1 MAEPLVH
8 EMDEYTPKNTKF
20 NKIFT
25 LERERKPGA
34 ILYKELGYQVQRALR
49 EVYAALGPGFKEQ
62 TYERALGKALR
73 ARCIPFEFEKEINIE
88 YGGEVIDQ
96 YRLDLVADGK
106 IVVEVKAVDDLHP
119 RFEAQLLSY
128 LRASGL
134 HLGILVNFGT
144 DRLQII
150 RKVM

>member
-1 MAEPLVH
+1 
-8 EMDEYTPKNTKF
+8 
-20 NKIFT
+20 
-25 LERERKPGA
+25 
-34 ILYKELGYQVQRALR
+34 
-49 EVYAALGPGFKEQ
+49 
-62 TYERALGKALR
+62 
-73 ARCIPFEFEKEINIE
+73 
-88 YGGEVIDQ
+88 VIDQ
-96 YRLDLVADGK
+96 YGLDLVVDGK

>member
-1 MAEPLVH
+1 
-8 EMDEYTPKNTKF
+8 MDEQTTKNTKF
-20 NKIFT
+20 NKA
-25 LERERKPGA
+25 LMEGERKPGT
-34 ILYKELGYQVQRALR
+34 ILYKDLGYQVQGALR
-49 EVYAALGPGFKEQ
+49 DVYSALGPGFKEQ
-62 TYERALGKALR
+62 TYERALAKALR
-73 ARCIPFEFEKEINIE
+73 ARGIPLEVEKEIDIE

-96 YRLDLVADGK
+96 YRLDLVVDGK

-134 HLGILVNFGT
+134 RLGILVNFGT

-150 RKVM
+150 RKIM